1 MLRLAVLASFILLQS
16 ATLRAQTVS
25 LETLLDEMV
34 NREAKARFPQP
45 SYTCRQASSYDRD
58 TVAPD
63 KPGWFANWDRSQF
76 VRTEERQGHKEY
88 VMMDEAGPGCIV
100 RMWATWHGPEGKD
113 FTNGTLRIYLDGKA
127 EPAIEGPIEKIVD
140 GGGLVGPPLS
150 QGVSPATEYKFRGH
164 NLYLPIPY
172 AKHCKVTYETAAPM
186 DQGAKKGEALYYQI
200 NYRTYPAGTEVA
212 SFDAQQLATLESKV
226 TEVQQRL
233 LGSGWPDGAPQRSAD
248 FSGILAA
255 GQAKKLKLE
264 GPAAVRELAIRLQ
277 ADDLPQA
284 LQSTVVEIS
293 FDNEP
298 TVWCPVGVLF
308 GVGYHFQP
316 YRTWYTEVAEDGQM
330 RCFWVMPFAKDC
342 ELTIHN
348 LGEQPVELT
357 AGRADTMPWKWDDRS
372 MHFHATW
379 RFLGKLDTRGGKDMT
394 GGGAFDVNYVEVQ
407 GKGVYVGDTLSVFNG
422 TSAWW
427 GEGDEKVF
435 VDGESFPSHI
445 GTGTEDY
452 YGYAWCRPE
461 YFCASFHAQPTG
473 AGNFNVGFSVN
484 SRYRALDAIPFTSSI
499 KFDMELWHWRGTNVN
514 YAPATFWYGLPG
526 AKGNVEPDTKSA
538 TAPVAR
544 KREDV
549 VEVLRVPGA
558 LEGEVLK
565 VASMTGGTRE
575 IQEIADQRW
584 SDDRQLWW
592 RDGKPGDKLVL
603 EFPVEKSG
611 QYRVL
616 VDLTKARDYGIV
628 RLTVDGNN
636 PREFDRYHPSVEHDR
651 LELGEFQLD
660 AGTHQLT
667 VEIIGSNPAALPRHM
682 FGLDYL
688 QLVPVP

>member
-1 MLRLAVLASFILLQS
+1 MLRFFVLASLVCFQAS
-16 ATLRAQTVS
+16 ALWGQAIS

-34 NREAKARFPQP
+34 DREATARFPQP
-45 SYTCRQASSYDRD
+45 PYTCRQASSYDRD
-58 TVAPD
+58 SVAPD

-76 VRTEERQGHKEY
+76 VRTEEQAGRKEY

-100 RMWATWHGPEGKD
+100 RIWATWHGPAGKD
-113 FTNGTLRIYLDGKA
+113 FTNGTLRVYLDGNT
-127 EPAIEGPIEKIVD
+127 EPAVEGPIEKIID

-172 AKHCKVTYETAAPM
+172 ARHCKVTYETSAPM

-200 NYRTYPAGTEVA
+200 NYRTYPAGTQVT
-212 SFDAQQLATLESKV
+212 SFAMQQLTQLESKLA
-226 TEVQQRL
+226 EVQQRL
-233 LGSGWPDGAPQRSAD
+233 TRSGWPDSRPQRSTD
-248 FSGILAA
+248 FSGGLAA
-255 GQAKKLKLE
+255 GKSKTVELE
-264 GPAAVRELAIRLQ
+264 GPAAIRELVVQLA

-284 LQSTVVEIS
+284 LQSTVIEIR
-293 FDNEP
+293 FDNAP

-308 GVGYHFQP
+308 GIGYHFQP
-316 YRTWYTEVAEDGQM
+316 YRTWYTDVAEEGPM
-330 RCFWVMPFAKDC
+330 RCFWVMPFAQAC
-342 ELTIHN
+342 QLTVHN
-348 LGEQPVELT
+348 LGEQAVELKI
-357 AGRADTMPWKWDDRS
+357 GRVDLSPWNWDDRS

-379 RFLGKLDTRGGKDMT
+379 RFLGKVDTRGGKDMT
-394 GGGAFDVNYVEVQ
+394 GGGAFDVNYVETQ

-427 GEGDEKVF
+427 GEGDEKIF

-461 YFCASFHAQPTG
+461 YFSAPFHAQPTG
-473 AGNFNVGFSVN
+473 AGNFHVGLSVN
-484 SRYRALDAIPFTSSI
+484 SRYRALDAIPFTRSI

-514 YAPATFWYGLPG
+514 YAPATFWYAVPG
-526 AKGNVEPDTKSA
+526 AKGNIDPDPQA
-538 TAPVAR
+538 AAAPVAR

-558 LEGEVLK
+558 LEGESLK
-565 VASMTGGTRE
+565 VVSMSGGTRE
-575 IQEIADQRW
+575 IQDIPDQRW
-584 SDDRQLWW
+584 SDDQQLWW

-603 EFPVEKSG
+603 EFPVDKSG
-611 QYRVL
+611 RYL
-616 VDLTKARDYGIV
+616 VVVELTKARDYGVV
-628 RLTVDGNN
+628 RLAIDG
-636 PREFDRYHPSVEHDR
+636 RGAKEFDRYHPSVEHDR
-651 LELGEFQLD
+651 LELGQFEWE
-660 AGTHQLT
+660 AGTRQLT
-667 VEIIGSNPAALPRHM
+667 VEIIGSNPAAVPRHM